1 MKSWRSWRAGVAD
14 GTRNRD
20 LLHRNDGEIL
30 SLRLAAPAL
39 LLLLAACAAAPP
51 LPPAPVAAAAPGFV
65 AETPRHPPMVARAN
79 AELAE
84 DYLDLAFRLE
94 SGRALP
100 VLTRFEAPLTIAI
113 EGTAGPEARRDLAR
127 LVDRLRN
134 EAGLPLRRTAGRAAI
149 TVAFTPRKALPETF
163 ARVACFV
170 VPNVSGLAE
179 FRAAKGTRQLAWSSL
194 RRRERVTIFLPVEA
208 SPQDQRDCLHEEL
221 AQSIGPLNDLY
232 RLSDSVFNDDNFI
245 TRLTGFDM
253 LMLRL
258 HYAPEL
264 RPGMTRTEVAA
275 ILPALL
281 AQLNPAGIAAPRGH
295 DGGFTPRGWE
305 QAISNALDPAAR
317 RRAAAAE
324 RAVQIAQQAGWTDSR
339 LGFSWFALGRQA
351 TGPDPLRARAAFE
364 HARAIYRAM
373 PDAAPQA
380 AHAEMQL
387 AALAL
392 SEGRTTDVLFLT
404 AAALPVARTAGNEA
418 LLATLLLLRAEAL
431 ARSGQAA
438 PARALRLDSVAPARY
453 GFGSDKAVEELRQ
466 EIAALAPMGAL
477 RHGKE

>member
-1 MKSWRSWRAGVAD
+1 M
-14 GTRNRD
+14 
-20 LLHRNDGEIL
+20 
-30 SLRLAAPAL
+30 RLAAPAL
-39 LLLLAACAAAPP
+39 LLLLAACEAAPP
-51 LPPAPVAAAAPGFV
+51 LPPAPVAAAPGFV
-65 AETPRHPPMVARAN
+65 AETPRHPPVVPRAN

-94 SGRALP
+94 SGRTLP
-100 VLTRFEAPLTIAI
+100 FLTRFEAPVTVAI
-113 EGTAGPEARRDLAR
+113 EGAAGSEARRDLAQ

-134 EAGLPLRRTAGRAAI
+134 EAGLPLRMTEGRAAI
-149 TVAFTPRKALPETF
+149 TVAFTPRTALPEAF
-163 ARVACFV
+163 MRVACFV
-170 VPNVSGLAE
+170 VPNVSGLEE
-179 FRAAKGTRQLAWSSL
+179 FRAARGSRQLAWSSL
-194 RRRERVTIFLPVEA
+194 RRRERVTIFLPVDA

-221 AQSIGPLNDLY
+221 AQAIGPLNDLY

-245 TRLTGFDM
+245 AQLTGFDM

-264 RPGMTRTEVAA
+264 RPGMTRAEVAA
-275 ILPALL
+275 VLPALL
-281 AQLNPAGIAAPRGH
+281 ARLNPAGIAAAHGH
-295 DGGFTPRGWE
+295 DGGLTPRGWE
-305 QAISNALDPAAR
+305 QAVGDALDPAAR

-324 RAVQIAQQAGWTDSR
+324 RAVRIAQAEGWSDSR

-364 HARAIYRAM
+364 HARDIYRAM
-373 PDAAPQA
+373 PDATPQA

-392 SEGRTTDVLFLT
+392 SEGRVGDVLSLT

-431 ARSGQAA
+431 DHIGRGAQ
-438 PARALRLDSVAPARY
+438 ARALRLDSAAPARY

-466 EIAALAPMGAL
+466 EIAALVPMGTL
-477 RHGKE
+477 RHSKE